1 MCPDIHLLF
10 VIYFFR
16 YEDLATLRLE
26 VFLEE
31 NSGDFPRINAIIF
44 FPKQLLFLG
53 AQEKELL

>member
-1 MCPDIHLLF
+1 MCPDVHLLF

-16 YEDLATLRLE
+16 YEDLATLRFE
-26 VFLEE
+26 VFLEG
-31 NSGDFPRINAIIF
+31 NSGDFPQMNCNFF